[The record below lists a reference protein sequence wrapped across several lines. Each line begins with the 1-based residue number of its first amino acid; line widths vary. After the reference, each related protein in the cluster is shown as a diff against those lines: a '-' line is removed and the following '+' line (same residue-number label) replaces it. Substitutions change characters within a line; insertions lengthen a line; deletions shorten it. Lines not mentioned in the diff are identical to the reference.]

1 MYSYKN
7 QLALFEIVVI
17 FHFTFYSV
25 FDNVNAALVS
35 IRDFFGKK
43 SKKILIILIFWL
55 VVYVFK

>member
-35 IRDFFGKK
+35 IKDDFEKK
-43 SKKILIILIFWL
+43 QKNLNYSYLLIGS
-55 VVYVFK
+55 VCS